1 MPLKARSIDAHM
13 RSVGTWVDWKGT
25 CDTFKSGDPDTVV
38 EAIAVSWMSTTKA
51 LKEAHARGCN
61 VFITHEPTF
70 YSHMDDDPA
79 FNGDRCTQEKR
90 AFLKETG
97 MVVYRCH
104 DVWDQMPAWGIQDRW
119 ARHLGLGIEPVTRE
133 RFMRVYRI
141 EETTAGVFG
150 RRVAE
155 MTRAFGQETVLLI
168 GELDQKV
175 ARVAVGTGAITS
187 VREYHRMGADLGIIT
202 ELTWWRD
209 AAWAR
214 DMGMPAL
221 VVDHTV
227 SEEPGMIGL
236 AEYLQGIY
244 RDVRVE
250 YISTNCPYRAIR
262 AQG

>member
-1 MPLKARSIDAHM
+1 MSLKARSIDGHM
-13 RSVGTWVDWKGT
+13 RSVGTWVDWSGT
-25 CDTFKSGDPDTVV
+25 CDTFKSGDPDTEVRG
-38 EAIAVSWMSTTKA
+38 IAVSWMSTTNA
-51 LKEAHARGCN
+51 LEEAHIRGCN

-79 FNGDRCTQEKR
+79 FDDDRCTQEKR
-90 AFLKETG
+90 EFLKETG

-119 ARHLGLGIEPVTRE
+119 ARFLRLPGEPVARE
-133 RFMRVYRI
+133 HFMRVYRI
-141 EETTAGVFG
+141 EETTAGAFG
-150 RRVAE
+150 RRIAE
-155 MTRAFGQETVLLI
+155 LTRAFGQDTVLLV
-168 GELDQKV
+168 GDPEMKV

-187 VREYHRMGADLGIIT
+187 AREYHRMGADLGIVT
-202 ELTWWRD
+202 ELLWWRD

-214 DMGMPAL
+214 DMAMPTL

-250 YISTNCPYRAIR
+250 YIPTHCPYEAIS
-262 AQG
+262 ASG